1 MKRILMSLS
10 LCFMLFGCA
19 STPSY
24 ERNTGMATLNNTE
37 WETIMDRIEKDET
50 FMFMVTYDE
59 CSSCEYFIENVL
71 SDYIRNHGFEL
82 NRVNFSNDSWER
94 LKSDVEKFILANP
107 YTNEIKNLVDDY
119 EDGMLLTPTLYFVE
133 NGEVKDMLVGSEIK
147 ESELDAMIVK
157 YKLDEVK

>member
-10 LCFMLFGCA
+10 LCFMLFACGNGA
-19 STPSY
+19 SY
-24 ERNTGMATLNNTE
+24 ERNTSTAILNNIDWQTAMNRVE
-37 WETIMDRIEKDET
+37 NDET
-50 FMFMVTYDE
+50 FMFMVTYDG

-71 SDYIRNHGFEL
+71 SDYISDNGFEL
-82 NRVNFSNDSWER
+82 NRVNFSNDSWEDLR
-94 LKSDVEKFILANP
+94 KEVEKFILANP
-107 YTNEIKNLVDDY
+107 YTTEIKNLVDDY

-147 ESELDAMIVK
+147 ESELDSMIVK